1 MSQRFFL
8 PVLPEPSPD
17 ARLSAPAAR
26 RNLDPIRTILLAR
39 APKSGRA
46 LELAAGTGEH
56 AVAFSHALPGLAWL
70 PTDIAPD
77 RLASIAAWIAHCGPD
92 TLRVPVLL
100 DATRPGWSARHG
112 PVEMIL
118 LVNLLH
124 LISETSAATV
134 LTEIVQALAPGG
146 TAFVYGPFL
155 RDGQPTSDGDARFHA
170 SLRAADPA
178 TGYKDLA
185 WAKDNLRPL
194 SVSAVPM
201 PSNNQ
206 MLIARKVP

>member
-1 MSQRFFL
+1 MTRGFIL
-8 PVLPEPSPD
+8 PKLPEPSPD

-26 RNLDPIRTILLAR
+26 RNLDPIRTILLNH

-46 LELAAGTGEH
+46 LELA
-56 AVAFSHALPGLAWL
+56 
-70 PTDIAPD
+70 
-77 RLASIAAWIAHCGPD
+77 D
-92 TLRVPVLL
+92 TLRAPVAL
-100 DATRPGWSARHG
+100 DATRPGWSTRQG

-134 LTEIVQALAPGG
+134 LTEIVQTLAPGG

-155 RDGQPTSDGDARFHA
+155 RDGQPTSDGDTRFHA
-170 SLRAADPA
+170 RLRAADPA

-185 WAKDNLRPL
+185 WAKDSLRPL

-201 PSNNQ
+201 PANNQ